1 MAGMEVV
8 VRPVVFPDIRP
19 TPARLLPPQDD
30 PKQGICEI
38 KGTGS
43 FVVSFSTSSSYSAS
57 YGTQKETKRRVDTA
71 RVYQEQDD
79 GTINKEN
86 FVDIQVPNKIWKQ
99 GGRAPTSNVP
109 VMSDAEKAQRERDA
123 RMYESW
129 VEYYKKVEEKKNIE
143 IKKRNEIIANKDPPD
158 K

>member
-43 FVVSFSTSSSYSAS
+43 FVVSFSTNSSWSAS

-71 RVYQEQDD
+71 RVYQQEDS
-79 GTINKEN
+79 GAVNKDN

-99 GGRAPTSNVP
+99 GGQAPTSSVP
-109 VMSDAEKAQRERDA
+109 VKSDAEKAQRERDA

-129 VEYYKKVEEKKNIE
+129 VEYYKKIEEKKNIE
-143 IKKRNEIIANKDPPD
+143 IKKRNEIITNKDAFD